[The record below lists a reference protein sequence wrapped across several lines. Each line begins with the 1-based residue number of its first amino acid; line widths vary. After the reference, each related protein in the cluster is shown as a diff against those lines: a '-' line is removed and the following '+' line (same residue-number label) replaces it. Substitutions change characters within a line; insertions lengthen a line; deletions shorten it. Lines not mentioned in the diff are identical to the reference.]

1 MSTQQTD
8 ALQCAADLEYSIP
21 RHRIQ
26 DAFILAAYKTLK
38 MVRTQHARI
47 ADLEAQL
54 EAIGAGGVSGP
65 LIGQPQA
72 MPDLSQLT
80 ERGAKA
86 WAGVDAQGLREG
98 GADMSKERDD
108 LTAFY
113 AWLHTYESEVGALD
127 DGSARV
133 GFIAGRAS
141 LQPPGFT
148 AADMATVS
156 AQGFR
161 DGVASLSANAGE
173 PRNAID
179 RDALIDA
186 IAQGLHGT
194 WHCTRAWEAWHV
206 GTMSQDDFEP
216 VDESE
221 TPTEIAD
228 AVLALLAAPP
238 AAGQARWQPIETA
251 PKDGQDILVTD
262 GMNCYCVEWDEEFD
276 WWTVDDNKLGPFR
289 LRGSAPTHWMKL
301 PEAPGPA
308 DGESNG

>member
-1 MSTQQTD
+1 MTNPTPHGQVPE
-8 ALQCAADLEYSIP
+8 ALRLAHISDNPLPPEWPDMVAA
-21 RHRIQ
+21 
-26 DAFILAAYKTLK
+26 AAEL
-38 MVRTQHARI
+38 RRQHARI

-161 DGVASLSANAGE
+161 DGVASVSAG
-173 PRNAID
+173 
-179 RDALIDA
+179 
-186 IAQGLHGT
+186 
-194 WHCTRAWEAWHV
+194 
-206 GTMSQDDFEP
+206 SEP
-216 VDESE
+216 VATVFTMEAL
-221 TPTEIAD
+221 TPGGGVKYHA
-228 AVLALLAAPP
+228 
-238 AAGQARWQPIETA
+238 
-251 PKDGQDILVTD
+251 
-262 GMNCYCVEWDEEFD
+262 M
-276 WWTVDDNKLGPFR
+276 
-289 LRGSAPTHWMKL
+289 
-301 PEAPGPA
+301 

>member
-1 MSTQQTD
+1 MTTQQTE
-8 ALQCAADLEYSIP
+8 ALQCAADLEYSIA
-21 RHRIQ
+21 RHGMQ
-26 DAFILAAYKTLK
+26 DAFTLNAYRAMK
-38 MVRTQHARI
+38 MVRTQQARI
-47 ADLEAQL
+47 TDLEAQL

-148 AADMATVS
+148 AADMATAAQQGVVYAELPVANYPKSGGFPGTFAEAQMRAFADATHTLRASHGQAPAKTGNSVS
-156 AQGFR
+156 AQADSVQEDAARYRFLR
-161 DGVASLSANAGE
+161 DGEWRGTDLEPFIRLQLNTLWDAKIDDARKQGANH
-173 PRNAID
+173 D
-179 RDALIDA
+179 R
-186 IAQGLHGT
+186 
-194 WHCTRAWEAWHV
+194 
-206 GTMSQDDFEP
+206 
-216 VDESE
+216 
-221 TPTEIAD
+221 
-228 AVLALLAAPP
+228 
-238 AAGQARWQPIETA
+238 
-251 PKDGQDILVTD
+251 
-262 GMNCYCVEWDEEFD
+262 
-276 WWTVDDNKLGPFR
+276 
-289 LRGSAPTHWMKL
+289 
-301 PEAPGPA
+301 
-308 DGESNG
+308 

>member
-1 MSTQQTD
+1 MTTQQTE
-8 ALQCAADLEYSIP
+8 ALQCAADLE
-21 RHRIQ
+21 
-26 DAFILAAYKTLK
+26 
-38 MVRTQHARI
+38 AR
-47 ADLEAQL
+47 L

-86 WAGVDAQGLREG
+86 WAGVDAQGLWEG

-161 DGVASLSANAGE
+161 DGVASVSAGWISVDERLPE
-173 PRNAID
+173 PGNPVLLDIGKKYPIR
-179 RDALIDA
+179 ALWA
-186 IAQGLHGT
+186 AKNT
-194 WHCTRAWEAWHV
+194 VRV
-206 GTMSQDDFEP
+206 GTDVDDWGEY
-216 VDESE
+216 DEETDEYYCPEGWYEWNEHEEVHWAVSE
-221 TPTEIAD
+221 TPRAWSE
-228 AVLALLAAPP
+228 LPP
-238 AAGQARWQPIETA
+238 P
-251 PKDGQDILVTD
+251 
-262 GMNCYCVEWDEEFD
+262 
-276 WWTVDDNKLGPFR
+276 
-289 LRGSAPTHWMKL
+289 L
-301 PEAPGPA
+301 PAAPGPA
-308 DGESNG
+308 AGESNG

>member
-1 MSTQQTD
+1 MTTQQPESLRL
-8 ALQCAADLEYSIP
+8 AEILEGGYS
-21 RHRIQ
+21 
-26 DAFILAAYKTLK
+26 LAWLYERGGYGVSAEL
-38 MVRTQHARI
+38 RRQHARI
-47 ADLEAQL
+47 TELESQL

-86 WAGVDAQGLREG
+86 WAGVDAQGLRE
-98 GADMSKERDD
+98 
-108 LTAFY
+108 
-113 AWLHTYESEVGALD
+113 
-127 DGSARV
+127 
-133 GFIAGRAS
+133 
-141 LQPPGFT
+141 GFT

-194 WHCTRAWEAWHV
+194 WHCTRVWEAWHV

-238 AAGQARWQPIETA
+238 AAQAEGWISVDERLPEPGNPVLLDIGKKYPIRALWAAKNTVRV
-251 PKDGQDILVTD
+251 GTD
-262 GMNCYCVEWDEEFD
+262 VDDWGEYDEETD
-276 WWTVDDNKLGPFR
+276 EYYCPEGWYEWNEHEEVHWAVSETPR
-289 LRGSAPTHWMKL
+289 AWSAL
-301 PEAPGPA
+301 PQPLPAAPGPA
-308 DGESNG
+308 DGESNELC